1 MKTNIKHIIKQI
13 LLEQQE
19 NSYDFLT
26 PEEEKEIKSFYEKK
40 VWEDL
45 EETKKK
51 IAQIEREI
59 EDLEKERDDTLGK
72 ITSDPT
78 GEVKRAVEDSYGNLI
93 RIREGRIEREKKY
106 IDNFDAQKEVEAWI
120 KWDKGGVSG
129 LSHKFRYGRW
139 KEKELQR
146 ELTKQDIIDLFVT
159 ALEGGSNYWYKM
171 DVPQKARVASGEFLS
186 EKVGNFILGGGKIY
200 FYDAENPKEILGF
213 VDTDKVLDAISA
225 IKKQYPNIWENIL
238 LGNADASDSDVFL
251 QLCVMGEVVFG

>member
-1 MKTNIKHIIKQI
+1 MKKQIKHIIKNI

-26 PEEEKEIKSFYEKK
+26 PEEEKEIRTYYEKK

-45 EETKKK
+45 EGSKKTIK
-51 IAQIEREI
+51 DI
-59 EDLEKERDDTLGK
+59 EDEISKLEKERDDTLSK
-72 ITSDPT
+72 ITNDPT
-78 GEVKRAVEDSYGNLI
+78 GEIKKAVEDSYGNLI
-93 RIREGRIEREKKY
+93 KIRNNKLERERKY

-146 ELTKQDIIDLFVT
+146 ELNRQDIIDLFVT

-186 EKVGNFILGGGKIY
+186 EKIGNFILGGGKVY
-200 FYDAENPKEILGF
+200 FYDAENPKELLGF
-213 VDTDKVLDAISA
+213 VNMDKVLDAISSV
-225 IKKQYPNIWENIL
+225 KKGYPHIWERIL